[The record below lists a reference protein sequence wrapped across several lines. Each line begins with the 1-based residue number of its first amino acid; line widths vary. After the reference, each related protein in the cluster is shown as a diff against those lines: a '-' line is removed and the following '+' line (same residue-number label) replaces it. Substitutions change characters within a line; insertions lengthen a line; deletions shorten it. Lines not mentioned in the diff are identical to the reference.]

1 LAELARLHDGFLVI
15 DEAHATGVFGKG
27 GRGLAEQLGH
37 PENCITLHTCG
48 KALGASGAL
57 VLAPAVLCDFLVNR
71 ARNFIYSTAPSPL
84 MAATVREAL
93 RILDDEPERR
103 DKLAGLVSLANC
115 EMERTIGMQSSGSQI
130 LPILVGDNRRAVR
143 IAEGLRAEGFDVRP
157 IRPPTVAEGT
167 ARLRISITLNV
178 EPETIS
184 RLFERLA
191 VVMRKE
197 QQ

>member
-1 LAELARLHDGFLVI
+1 
-15 DEAHATGVFGKG
+15 
-27 GRGLAEQLGH
+27 
-37 PENCITLHTCG
+37 
-48 KALGASGAL
+48 
-57 VLAPAVLCDFLVNR
+57 
-71 ARNFIYSTAPSPL
+71 
-84 MAATVREAL
+84 
-93 RILDDEPERR
+93 
-103 DKLAGLVSLANC
+103 
-115 EMERTIGMQSSGSQI
+115 MERTIGMQSSGSQI

>member
-1 LAELARLHDGFLVI
+1 
-15 DEAHATGVFGKG
+15 
-27 GRGLAEQLGH
+27 
-37 PENCITLHTCG
+37 
-48 KALGASGAL
+48 
-57 VLAPAVLCDFLVNR
+57 
-71 ARNFIYSTAPSPL
+71 
-84 MAATVREAL
+84 
-93 RILDDEPERR
+93 
-103 DKLAGLVSLANC
+103 
-115 EMERTIGMQSSGSQI
+115 MQSSGSQI

-143 IAEGLRAEGFDVRP
+143 IAEGLRNEGFDVRP